1 MRTDRRGFLG
11 LVAGGLGALALPAR
25 ARGAPAAH
33 TLAIH
38 RITCHTRAGAIGRRL
53 LAWRTP
59 SPPAKGYPGAA
70 RVALPASA
78 AGVSRPLAAT
88 VRGFAP
94 AAGFREREIPLATL
108 ARLLH
113 QTNGVTG
120 ELGGAVPLRAAPSAG
135 ALYAG
140 EVYVAAE
147 CVEGL
152 APGLYHFA
160 VVERALVRLREGPT
174 FAAIGAAL
182 EEPGRLRGAAFAVLL
197 TNVFGRYGAR
207 YANRGYRYAL
217 IDTGH
222 IAENLRLA
230 AAAEGFGEAG
240 FARFD
245 DERLDALLGV
255 DGDAEAVC
263 FVSAVGVPSEAS
275 EARSESQASG
285 GPGGRLLAGRQAAK
299 DGDAAGAAAS
309 AAPRLVERDPREARA
324 PGRSV
329 LRYHRATQLV
339 RAAGGPGAAAPRPEP
354 APEVQGDP
362 LVGRPDPGVSVEA
375 AIRARRSPLAFLP
388 AAIDAADLGFVL
400 AMARGGARLER
411 APGVEL
417 FAIAHRVAGVAPGL
431 YASDGRRLALRRAGD
446 LRAALAD
453 ACLGQEKAGV
463 AAAALL
469 MVARPAQAAAR
480 AGPRAYRDL
489 LVESGAIGQRIYLA
503 AESCG
508 LAARNLAAFHDDDLD
523 ALLGFGPDD
532 RAVLHLTLLG
542 REDPDAG
549 AAAREEP
556 RPAVAGVASTGGR
569 AWRR

>member
-11 LVAGGLGALALPAR
+11 LVARALGALALPDHAR
-25 ARGAPAAH
+25 SAPAAPA
-33 TLAIH
+33 LAIH
-38 RITCHTRAGAIGRRL
+38 RATRNTRAGAIGRGL

-59 SPPAKGYPGAA
+59 SAPAKEYPGAP
-70 RVALPASA
+70 RVMLPATA
-78 AGVSRPLAAT
+78 TGASRSLAAT
-88 VRGFAP
+88 VRDFAP
-94 AAGFREREIPLATL
+94 AAGFRGREIPLAAL

-120 ELGGAVPLRAAPSAG
+120 ELAGAGSSVPLRAAPSAG

-147 CVEGL
+147 RVAGL

-160 VVERALVRLREGPT
+160 VLERALVRLREGPSL
-174 FAAIGAAL
+174 AAIGDAL
-182 EEPGRLRGAAFAVLL
+182 EQPRRLRGAAFALLL
-197 TNVFGRYGAR
+197 TNVFGRYGGR

-230 AAAEGFGEAG
+230 AAAEGYGELG

-245 DERLDALLGV
+245 DERLDALLGI
-255 DGDAEAVC
+255 DGDSEAVC
-263 FVSAVGVPSEAS
+263 FVSAVG
-275 EARSESQASG
+275 
-285 GPGGRLLAGRQAAK
+285 
-299 DGDAAGAAAS
+299 AAS
-309 AAPRLVERDPREARA
+309 APGEAAGSAASPARRLVERDPRAALA

-339 RAAGGPGAAAPRPEP
+339 RSAAGPGDAALRPEP
-354 APEVQGDP
+354 APELEGDP
-362 LVGRPDPGVSVEA
+362 LRARLDPRVSVEA

-388 AAIDAADLGFVL
+388 LAIDAADFGFVL
-400 AMARGGARLER
+400 AMARAGARLER
-411 APGVEL
+411 VPGVEL
-417 FAIAHRVAGVAPGL
+417 FAIAHRVSGLSPGL

-446 LRAALAD
+446 LRVALAD
-453 ACLGQEKAGV
+453 ACLGQDKAAI

-469 MVARPAQAAAR
+469 MVARPAPAAAR

-489 LVESGAIGQRIYLA
+489 LIESGAIGQRIYLA

-508 LAARNLAAFHDDDLD
+508 LAARNLAAFHDDDLA

-532 RAVLHLTLLG
+532 RAVLHLTLVG
-542 REDPDAG
+542 REDADAA
-549 AAAREEP
+549 AAARGEP
-556 RPAVAGVASTGGR
+556 LQQAKGPPRRSGSGARRGPAVDQG
-569 AWRR
+569 